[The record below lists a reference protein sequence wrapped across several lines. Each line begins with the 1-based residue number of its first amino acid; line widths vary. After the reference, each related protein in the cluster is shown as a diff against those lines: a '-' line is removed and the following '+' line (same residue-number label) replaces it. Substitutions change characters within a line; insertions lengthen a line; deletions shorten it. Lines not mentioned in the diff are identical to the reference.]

1 MRYMPDG
8 LPSLKTYEQAKAY
21 AESIRPYIK
30 GRAKGSIPLGSVR
43 RYDRSIIRVR
53 PDSIGLF
60 YYSNEVIRFYPDG
73 RKLLSNC
80 GWPSNSTASFIADV
94 LGHHT
99 LKQAAGKIYYVD
111 SNYKLYKVT
120 QHSVETPL
128 IIDGNGNAISY
139 ATESKYVL
147 NREAFKIIK
156 SQYKPFL
163 DFVRDILTLSHD
175 VSEEV
180 EETRVRV
187 NLVTRIHD
195 DLIVDS
201 SRLRHNE
208 NKQAEIRGEF
218 FANIRDALKLAGV
231 DGQEK
236 FYPLDKFYPLAKQL
250 MVSAAV
256 PEWDRQA
263 SKYFYFCKPTV
274 MKEFFFKLIKFEFA
288 DAIFRKEEIQ
298 PSTTAVY
305 DNNAKYINLKSY

>member
-99 LKQAAGKIYYVD
+99 LKQAAGKIYYAD
-111 SNYKLYKVT
+111 SNYKLYKLT
-120 QHSVETPL
+120 NHLRETPL
-128 IIDGNGNAISY
+128 ILDAGNNPTSY
-139 ATESKYVL
+139 EVESKYVL

-156 SQYKPFL
+156 LRYEPFVR
-163 DFVRDILTLSHD
+163 FVRDILTLNQNVTNEFEIKSAGRKFNSPEKTLFVDTKTISFSRNHKNTQH
-175 VSEEV
+175 S
-180 EETRVRV
+180 VR
-187 NLVTRIHD
+187 D
-195 DLIVDS
+195 
-201 SRLRHNE
+201 
-208 NKQAEIRGEF
+208 EF
-218 FANIRDALKLAGV
+218 FESVSDALKLNDVSLTLQA
-231 DGQEK
+231 
-236 FYPLDKFYPLAKQL
+236 FYPLAFQL
-250 MVSAAV
+250 ATSAAQAR
-256 PEWDRQA
+256 WDREAIRYEYTCTPQQA
-263 SKYFYFCKPTV
+263 
-274 MKEFFFKLIKFEFA
+274 KEFFYKLLKYEFA
-288 DAIFRKEEIQ
+288 NSIFIKEEIQ
-298 PSTTAVY
+298 PTTTAVY
-305 DNNAKYINLKSY
+305 DNNARYVELQYA